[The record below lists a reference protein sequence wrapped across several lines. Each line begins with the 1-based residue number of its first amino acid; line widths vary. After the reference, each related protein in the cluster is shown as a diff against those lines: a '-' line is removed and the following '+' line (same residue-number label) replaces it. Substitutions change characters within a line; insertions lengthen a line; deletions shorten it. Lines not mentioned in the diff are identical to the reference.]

1 MTIIDCHTHLG
12 RNEHI
17 NASVDQLL
25 KSMDNAK
32 IDRSL
37 VIAGKLN
44 NHPNEEMYRVLKP
57 HRDRLYGIAAWHP
70 NDSLNDFLELQ
81 LAITDGL
88 VSGVKFYLGYDHWYP
103 NDQRIY
109 AVLDLLEK
117 KKIPAIF
124 HCGDCLCTVTKA
136 KLKYAHP
143 LGIDEVAVDHPDLK
157 IVIAHMA
164 YPWER
169 DAAEV
174 CYKNKNVYA
183 DVSGFVYGTFDE
195 QNKIDFNLVLQ
206 EFIRVSGGT
215 HKLLFGSDFPISD
228 QKSYV
233 ETIDELIGM
242 KTISENVHKV
252 FNLL

>member
-1 MTIIDCHTHLG
+1 MIIDAHTHLG

-17 NASVDQLL
+17 NSSVKELL
-25 KSMDNAK
+25 HSMDEAK
-32 IDRSL
+32 IDKAL

-44 NHPNEEMYRVLKP
+44 NHPNEEMYKNLAP

-70 NDSLNDFLELQ
+70 NDTPYDLDFIED
-81 LAITDGL
+81 AIDEGK
-88 VSGVKFYLGYDHWYP
+88 VQGVKFYLGYDHWYP
-103 NDQRIY
+103 NDPNIY
-109 AVLDLLEK
+109 KAMNLLQK
-117 KKIPAIF
+117 KNIPAIF
-124 HCGDCLCTVTKA
+124 HCGDCLCTVKKA

-143 LGIDEVAVDHPDLK
+143 LGIDEVAVDYPDVK

-174 CYKNKNVYA
+174 CYKNKNVYS
-183 DVSGFVYGTFDE
+183 DISGFVYGSFDAK
-195 QNKIDFNLVLQ
+195 NTVDFKKVLD
-206 EFIRVSGGT
+206 EFITVAGGT
-215 HKLLFGSDFPISD
+215 DKLIFGSDFPISN

-233 ETIDELIGM
+233 ETVEDLIGM